1 MTAEIKTPE
10 RPEKSP
16 ESPQDT
22 QVVTKHSAIVAGK
35 EISYTVTTGRMVLKE
50 EITKADGDTKDQ
62 YEGEKARAE
71 IFYIAYTL
79 DDGAGQPNAKRPLT
93 FAFNG
98 GPGSASLWVHLG
110 LLGPK
115 RVKLLEDGSPLPPP
129 AELIDNESSILDL
142 TDLVFIDPVGTGY
155 SRAAVGDKPNEFW
168 GWKKDVESIS
178 EFIRSYVSR
187 NQRWSSPKFIAG
199 ESYGSTRTAGIADF
213 LSEKHGLYLNGIILI
228 STALDF
234 STLDF
239 NPGNDLPYA
248 LILPSYA
255 ATAWYHKQL
264 DPKLQKKPLP
274 ELLAEVRKFAG
285 GTYMTALFEG
295 ARLSESEQNAV
306 ARKIAAY
313 CGLSLDFVLQS
324 NLRIPLPRFTKE
336 LLRTQRRTVG
346 RLDSRFIGMDRDAA
360 GEAPE
365 DDPSSYEL
373 SGAFAGAMNDY
384 LGRDLAYQTDLEY
397 TFSADLWKIW
407 SYKEHENQYVQLEEV
422 LRRTMVRNKF
432 MKVWVLNGYY
442 DLATPFYASEYVFNH
457 LQLEP
462 SLMENLWMTYYEAGH
477 MMYVHQPSLEAF
489 RKHAEEFYIKA
500 IQ

>member
-168 GWKKDVESIS
+168 GWKKDVEAA
-178 EFIRSYVSR
+178 
-187 NQRWSSPKFIAG
+187 SPMRHRFSPDA
-199 ESYGSTRTAGIADF
+199 
-213 LSEKHGLYLNGIILI
+213 LPLYDC
-228 STALDF
+228 S
-234 STLDF
+234 
-239 NPGNDLPYA
+239 
-248 LILPSYA
+248 
-255 ATAWYHKQL
+255 
-264 DPKLQKKPLP
+264 
-274 ELLAEVRKFAG
+274 
-285 GTYMTALFEG
+285 
-295 ARLSESEQNAV
+295 
-306 ARKIAAY
+306 
-313 CGLSLDFVLQS
+313 
-324 NLRIPLPRFTKE
+324 
-336 LLRTQRRTVG
+336 
-346 RLDSRFIGMDRDAA
+346 
-360 GEAPE
+360 
-365 DDPSSYEL
+365 
-373 SGAFAGAMNDY
+373 
-384 LGRDLAYQTDLEY
+384 
-397 TFSADLWKIW
+397 
-407 SYKEHENQYVQLEEV
+407 
-422 LRRTMVRNKF
+422 
-432 MKVWVLNGYY
+432 
-442 DLATPFYASEYVFNH
+442 
-457 LQLEP
+457 
-462 SLMENLWMTYYEAGH
+462 
-477 MMYVHQPSLEAF
+477 
-489 RKHAEEFYIKA
+489 
-500 IQ
+500 